1 MLSVAS
7 YCSKAS
13 TTYLFC
19 FNLTRVNLLSVP
31 FFFFFFFVGCYFKIF
46 KSLILRETDQCN
58 SIFGVFKAFVV
69 V

>member
-7 YCSKAS
+7 HCSKAS

-19 FNLTRVNLLSVP
+19 FNLTRVNLLSV
-31 FFFFFFFVGCYFKIF
+31 FCLFFFFVGCYFKIF

-58 SIFGVFKAFVV
+58 SIFGALKAFVV

>member
-7 YCSKAS
+7 YCPKAS

-19 FNLTRVNLLSVP
+19 FNLTRVYLLSVP

-58 SIFGVFKAFVV
+58 SIFGVLKAFVV

>member
-7 YCSKAS
+7 YCPKAS

-19 FNLTRVNLLSVP
+19 FNFTRVNLLSVP
-31 FFFFFFFVGCYFKIF
+31 CFFFFVGCYFKIF

-58 SIFGVFKAFVV
+58 SIFGVLKAFVV

>member
-19 FNLTRVNLLSVP
+19 FNLTRVNLLSVQ
-31 FFFFFFFVGCYFKIF
+31 FFFFVGCYFKIF

-58 SIFGVFKAFVV
+58 SIFGVLKAFVV

>member
-31 FFFFFFFVGCYFKIF
+31 CFFFFVGCYFKIF

-58 SIFGVFKAFVV
+58 SIFGVLKAFVV